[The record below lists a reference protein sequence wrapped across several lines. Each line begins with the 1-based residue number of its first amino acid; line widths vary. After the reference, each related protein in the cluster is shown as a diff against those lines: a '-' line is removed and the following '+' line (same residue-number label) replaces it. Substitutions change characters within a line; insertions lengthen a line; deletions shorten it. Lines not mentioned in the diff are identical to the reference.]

1 MTTLAAEMNSFA
13 GEMGQQLQEIK
24 DSVRTTCTN
33 VRNQGTPIGMPVFKS
48 YECGNT
54 LDSTLDANHSML
66 PELEQILEKERES
79 AESVSCCDREPEVRE
94 IQKLI
99 QQIQK
104 MLKTPTRT
112 EGTTPPPLN
121 PSSDPSSATPNVDG
135 FLQRSNS
142 ILDISEGDRREI
154 MDESMDCLEE
164 ICQRQTERGREQSFA
179 VQGRRHVTCRS
190 YRDYK
195 RPTWKEKEKQKRD
208 RRKRA
213 MHNKDKSKY
222 RREVPIPD
230 DLYSKFLDPMDS
242 RAQTMEDILNI
253 TDELDHDFKR
263 VHFVADRAYKSDAS
277 GARSTADVLVDV
289 STSVLEQEL
298 ERRKALRRKDGSDK

>member
-33 VRNQGTPIGMPVFKS
+33 VRNQGTPTGMPVFKS

-79 AESVSCCDREPEVRE
+79 AESVSCCDQEPEVRE

-99 QQIQK
+99 QQIQQ
-104 MLKTPTRT
+104 MLKTPIPT
-112 EGTTPPPLN
+112 EGTTPPLDA
-121 PSSDPSSATPNVDG
+121 SSQPSSATPNVVG
-135 FLQRSNS
+135 FL
-142 ILDISEGDRREI
+142 DITEGDRREI

-164 ICQRQTERGREQSFA
+164 ICQRQKERGREQSFA

-208 RRKRA
+208 RRKA
-213 MHNKDKSKY
+213 KCKY
-222 RREVPIPD
+222 RLEQSEYPVPD

-242 RAQTMEDILNI
+242 RAQTMEDILDI
-253 TDELDHDFKR
+253 TDKVDHDFNR
-263 VHFVADRAYKSDAS
+263 VHFVADRTYKSTVS